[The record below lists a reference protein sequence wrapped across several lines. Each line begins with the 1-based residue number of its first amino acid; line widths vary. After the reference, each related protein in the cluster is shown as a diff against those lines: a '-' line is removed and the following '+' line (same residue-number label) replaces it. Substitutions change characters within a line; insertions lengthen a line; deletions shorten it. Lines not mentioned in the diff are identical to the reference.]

1 MPGLT
6 TAQVNELSST
16 QVVIHPL
23 VLLSVVDHASRVPL
37 GRNRRVLG
45 VLLGQDDGTT
55 INCANSFAIPFEEDE
70 KDPKTFFL
78 DLDYVEEMWRM
89 FRKVNAK
96 ERPVGFYHSG
106 PRLRSSDLE
115 ITELFKRFCQ
125 RPVMVIVDV
134 RASGGRGD
142 TGIPTDAYFP
152 VEEIRDDGTATQR
165 TFTHVPTSIEAE
177 EAEEIGVEHL
187 LRDVASTSGAPSSS
201 LLTTQSLST
210 RVASQ
215 MNALEG
221 LSARL
226 NEISDYVSAVR
237 KGQLPVNHQI
247 IYHLQEIMGL
257 LPQLGGDVDV
267 GKAFRVGN
275 NDSSLVV
282 YLSSLIRTVL
292 ALHDLIENRITNAQ
306 QEIEDA
312 KSPEERK
319 VDEAAAAAGV
329 KTGSEKAKKDGEGKE
344 EKK

>member
-1 MPGLT
+1 MLIR
-6 TAQVNELSST
+6 AQ
-16 QVVIHPL
+16 
-23 VLLSVVDHASRVPL
+23 
-37 GRNRRVLG
+37 
-45 VLLGQDDGTT
+45 
-55 INCANSFAIPFEEDE
+55 
-70 KDPKTFFL
+70 
-78 DLDYVEEMWRM
+78 
-89 FRKVNAK
+89 
-96 ERPVGFYHSG
+96 
-106 PRLRSSDLE
+106 
-115 ITELFKRFCQ
+115 
-125 RPVMVIVDV
+125 
-134 RASGGRGD
+134 
-142 TGIPTDAYFP
+142 
-152 VEEIRDDGTATQR
+152 DGTATQR

-226 NEISDYVSAVR
+226 NEISDYVLAVR

-292 ALHDLIENRITNAQ
+292 ALHDLSEWTIGEATCWRRCADLTLVENRITNAQ

-329 KTGSEKAKKDGEGKE
+329 KTGSEKSKKDGEGKE